1 MQIPKFQSLKYQRHL
16 LHKVISNL
24 SRFPSSQST
33 FEILVDAH
41 YTSTSF
47 KQLPNRHFQN
57 ISSQELFNIL
67 HFSYW
72 SSLFHSLH
80 SHCHKMLSSTEQK
93 ITRYVIFY
101 FTFFLLSYN
110 QIFSIPF
117 FFASHHIVI
126 CGPGSSVAIA
136 TGYGLDGLGIES
148 RWGGETFRTCPDRGP
163 SASCTMGTGLSR
175 G

>member
-47 KQLPNRHFQN
+47 KQLPNRHSQN
-57 ISSQELFNIL
+57 ISSEELFNIL

-72 SSLFHSLH
+72 SSLFHSPH
-80 SHCHKMLSSTEQK
+80 SHYHKMLSSTEQK
-93 ITRYVIFY
+93 VTRYVIFY
-101 FTFFLLSYN
+101 FDYVFPPFLQPN
-110 QIFSIPF
+110 IFYSLLFCFPP
-117 FFASHHIVI
+117 HRNMW
-126 CGPGSSVAIA
+126 
-136 TGYGLDGLGIES
+136 TG
-148 RWGGETFRTCPDRGP
+148 
-163 SASCTMGTGLSR
+163 
-175 G
+175 